1 MEAYHAPF
9 SVVHELY
16 RIVFLRD
23 QDARER
29 QEAEALEREKA
40 ELEAQRRQPAQ
51 NRSKV
56 KPASLPPRKQLQA
69 SSYQGFDEGDL
80 EELME
85 EM

>member
-16 RIVFLRD
+16 RIVFLRE
-23 QDARER
+23 QETKER
-29 QEAEALEREKA
+29 QEAEALENEKA

-51 NRSKV
+51 NGNKPR
-56 KPASLPPRKQLQA
+56 PASLPPRKQSQPL
-69 SSYQGFDEGDL
+69 SYQGFDEGDL